1 MIILRMIL
9 EFFITF
15 IVLFLI
21 AIWFYTI
28 RRESIELLQLEYE
41 NALPTLHELLQESQP
56 IIIRGVPIPPILNS
70 LKLAEIPRLN
80 SFPLSANASYTLQTY
95 RTHPELV
102 FPDEQAIGLP
112 ILEPIVGRT
121 LAKELS
127 IDTWMKYT
135 YNDFIVELSG
145 YFSIL
150 KSIKTSVILGGC
162 GMVRPRSLYTCIIP
176 TEGTYIVSL
185 VNKRSENFLPKTAW
199 TYKYPSILSVN
210 DTPLVGEIQFI
221 DIIARPGT
229 MVIIPCHCIY
239 SMTPKEMGK
248 FHSAVLLEL
257 DSPISNMAN
266 LFLG

>member
-1 MIILRMIL
+1 MIL
-9 EFFITF
+9 EIIITLTV
-15 IVLFLI
+15 IILI
-21 AIWFYTI
+21 TVCFYSI

-41 NALPTLHELLQESQP
+41 NALPSLHELLQELQP
-56 IIIRGVPIPPILNS
+56 IIIRGVPFPPILNS

-80 SFPLSANASYTLQTY
+80 SFPLSANATHTLQTY

-121 LAKELS
+121 LARELS

-135 YNDFIVELSG
+135 YDDFISELSG

-150 KSIKTSVILGGC
+150 KSIKTSVILGGY
-162 GMVRPRSLYTCIIP
+162 GMVRSRSLYACIIP
-176 TEGTYIVSL
+176 TEGTYIISL
-185 VNKRSENFLPKTAW
+185 VNKRSENFLPKTTW
-199 TYKYPSILSVN
+199 KYKYPSILSIN

>member
-1 MIILRMIL
+1 MIL

-112 ILEPIVGRT
+112 IIEPIVGRT

-135 YNDFIVELSG
+135 YNDFIVELS
-145 YFSIL
+145 
-150 KSIKTSVILGGC
+150 
-162 GMVRPRSLYTCIIP
+162 
-176 TEGTYIVSL
+176 TEE
-185 VNKRSENFLPKTAW
+185 K
-199 TYKYPSILSVN
+199 VN
-210 DTPLVGEIQFI
+210 DKDFKEFYNAEPIENIITNLNLTEFEECINVLERDFSHHESDLFPGTSNAIIQHYLKTIDSLEISEIDRFVFVGGVGHNYKMLHKKVKDKYNIEIQV
-221 DIIARPGT
+221 PN
-229 MVIIPCHCIY
+229 
-239 SMTPKEMGK
+239 
-248 FHSAVLLEL
+248 LEESTL
-257 DSPISNMAN
+257 QGLGYLSSSIS
-266 LFLG
+266 